1 MNVPGLIER
10 NLMRNRRRAAL
21 TILTLA
27 LATFVYTVLV
37 SVPASMD
44 RIIADASTT
53 LRLVVNNRTAP
64 WYDLPARYC
73 DQVRKMPGCAACVA
87 LRGYIGTY
95 RDIHEN
101 VFMYAVG
108 PQMTEVFPDYDITH
122 AQMNALAREKR
133 GAIVGEVLARK
144 HQWKVGDQIIIHG
157 GAPENIDLT
166 FIILGIVKPKH
177 YPNVFVFRR
186 DYLNEARKA
195 RGFGDEDI
203 AWFLMVR
210 ADSAEHLAPL
220 AKEIDET
227 FRNSDYETRTI
238 TESAALSS
246 GLSALGD
253 VRAIIFSLCV
263 IVILTV
269 LLIAA
274 NSMAMAV
281 RERIGEIAVMRALG
295 FDAAKIAAILFG
307 ECALLGI
314 FGGALGA
321 GIALWMFAGGVT
333 LGAVLGGAGA
343 LWVTPIGAVGGVMA
357 ALAVSIASGTL
368 PIIGALRTPPAL
380 ALRAV
385 V

>member
-1 MNVPGLIER
+1 MNLPRLIGR

-21 TILTLA
+21 TILTVA
-27 LATFVYTVLV
+27 LATFVYTVLAA
-37 SVPASMD
+37 VPASMD

-53 LRLVVNNRTAP
+53 LRLMVNNRTAP

-73 DQVRKMPGCAACVA
+73 EQVRKMPGCAACVA
-87 LRGYIGTY
+87 MRGYLGTY
-95 RDIHEN
+95 RDIHES
-101 VFMYAVG
+101 VFMYATG
-108 PQMTEVFPDYDITH
+108 PEMTAVFPDYDITH
-122 AQMNALAREKR
+122 EQMNALAREKR

-144 HQWKVGDQIIIHG
+144 HDWKVGRQIIIHG
-157 GAPENIDLT
+157 RPPEDIDLT
-166 FIILGIVKPKH
+166 FIIVGIVKPKH

-210 ADSAEHLAPL
+210 ADSSEHLLPL
-220 AKEIDET
+220 ASQIDET

-238 TESAALSS
+238 SESAALST

-253 VRAIIFSLCV
+253 VRAIILSLCI

-295 FDAAKIAAILFG
+295 FDAATIAALLFG

-314 FGGALGA
+314 VGGASGA
-321 GIALWMFAGGVT
+321 GAALWLFAGGVT
-333 LGAVLGGAGA
+333 LGAVLGDIGA
-343 LWVTPIGAVGGVMA
+343 LWVTPMGALGGVAA
-357 ALAVSIASGTL
+357 ALAVTLASGAI
-368 PIIGALRTPPAL
+368 PIIGALRTAPAL